1 MSRSR
6 GNMSIHH
13 LFHAEEIGVSKEP
26 NLDRLVK
33 VFMQISEGIAARW
46 IQMPKGMLL
55 LVMVPDNPASG
66 AIYIYD
72 LVGQQ
77 FSLVSF
83 EGADDTLTVQEFES
97 LLSEYRLMDYVS
109 RAVSRLDPAA
119 CNGLKSSRFPAVV
132 HFESTRPSQPRLRM
146 ASCGHG
152 KEAYKSR

>member
-33 VFMQISEGIAARW
+33 VFMQISEGIPARW

-72 LVGQQ
+72 RVGQQ

-97 LLSEYRLMDYVS
+97 LLSEYQLMDY
-109 RAVSRLDPAA
+109 AADPTLFR
-119 CNGLKSSRFPAVV
+119 GSV
-132 HFESTRPSQPRLRM
+132 QPCAM
-146 ASCGHG
+146 A
-152 KEAYKSR
+152 

>member
-72 LVGQQ
+72 RVGQQ
-77 FSLVSF
+77 FSLISF
-83 EGADDTLTVQEFES
+83 EGADDTLTVHEFES
-97 LLSEYRLMDYVS
+97 LLTEYHLMDY
-109 RAVSRLDPAA
+109 AA
-119 CNGLKSSRFPAVV
+119 NPTLFRGSV
-132 HFESTRPSQPRLRM
+132 QPCAM
-146 ASCGHG
+146 A
-152 KEAYKSR
+152 

>member
-33 VFMQISEGIAARW
+33 VFMQISEGIVARW

-66 AIYIYD
+66 AIYVYD
-72 LVGQQ
+72 RVEQQ

-83 EGADDTLTVQEFES
+83 EGADDTLTTQDFDG
-97 LLSEYRLMDYVS
+97 LLGEYDLLDYAANPALI
-109 RAVSRLDPAA
+109 RASIRQPA
-119 CNGLKSSRFPAVV
+119 
-132 HFESTRPSQPRLRM
+132 M
-146 ASCGHG
+146 A
-152 KEAYKSR
+152 

>member
-13 LFHAEEIGVSKEP
+13 LFNAAEIGVSKEP

-33 VFMQISEGIAARW
+33 VFMQISEGIVARW

-55 LVMVPDNPASG
+55 LVMVPENPASG

-72 LVGQQ
+72 RVEQQ

-83 EGADDTLTVQEFES
+83 EGADDTLTTQDFDG
-97 LLSEYRLMDYVS
+97 LLGEYNLLDYAANPTII
-109 RAVSRLDPAA
+109 RASIRQPA
-119 CNGLKSSRFPAVV
+119 
-132 HFESTRPSQPRLRM
+132 M
-146 ASCGHG
+146 A
-152 KEAYKSR
+152 

>member
-33 VFMQISEGIAARW
+33 VFMQISEGIVARW

-72 LVGQQ
+72 RVGQQ

-83 EGADDTLTVQEFES
+83 EGADDTLTTQDFDG
-97 LLSEYRLMDYVS
+97 LLGEYKLLGYAANPALI
-109 RAVSRLDPAA
+109 RASIRQPA
-119 CNGLKSSRFPAVV
+119 
-132 HFESTRPSQPRLRM
+132 M
-146 ASCGHG
+146 A
-152 KEAYKSR
+152 

>member
-13 LFHAEEIGVSKEP
+13 LFGAEEIGVSKEP

-33 VFMQISEGIAARW
+33 VFMQISEGIVARW

-72 LVGQQ
+72 RLQQQ

-83 EGADDTLTVQEFES
+83 EGADDSLTTQDFDGLLAEYNLLDYAANPTL
-97 LLSEYRLMDYVS
+97 S
-109 RAVSRLDPAA
+109 RASIQQPA
-119 CNGLKSSRFPAVV
+119 
-132 HFESTRPSQPRLRM
+132 M
-146 ASCGHG
+146 A
-152 KEAYKSR
+152 

>member
-1 MSRSR
+1 MSEFAIAHRTPSQGERTTNKRVKGEPPMSRSR
-6 GNMSIHH
+6 GNISVHY

-33 VFMQISEGIAARW
+33 VFMQISEGIVARW

-72 LVGQQ
+72 RVGQQ

-83 EGADDTLTVQEFES
+83 EGADDTLTTQDFDG
-97 LLSEYRLMDYVS
+97 LLGEYNLLDYAANPALI
-109 RAVSRLDPAA
+109 RASIR
-119 CNGLKSSRFPAVV
+119 
-132 HFESTRPSQPRLRM
+132 QPEM
-146 ASCGHG
+146 A
-152 KEAYKSR
+152 

>member
-6 GNMSIHH
+6 GNISIHH
-13 LFHAEEIGVSKEP
+13 LFHAQEIGVSKEP

-72 LVGQQ
+72 RVGQQ

-83 EGADDTLTVQEFES
+83 EGADDTLTVEEFES
-97 LLSEYRLMDYVS
+97 LLDEYRLMDY
-109 RAVSRLDPAA
+109 AANPA
-119 CNGLKSSRFPAVV
+119 LFQSPVQQPAI
-132 HFESTRPSQPRLRM
+132 
-146 ASCGHG
+146 A
-152 KEAYKSR
+152 

>member
-13 LFHAEEIGVSKEP
+13 LFRAEEIGVSKEP

-33 VFMQISEGIAARW
+33 VFMQISEGIVARW

-66 AIYIYD
+66 AIYMYD
-72 LVGQQ
+72 RVGQQ

-83 EGADDTLTVQEFES
+83 EGADDTLTTQDFDG
-97 LLSEYRLMDYVS
+97 LLGEYNLLDYAANPALI
-109 RAVSRLDPAA
+109 RASIRQPA
-119 CNGLKSSRFPAVV
+119 
-132 HFESTRPSQPRLRM
+132 M
-146 ASCGHG
+146 A
-152 KEAYKSR
+152 

>member
-13 LFHAEEIGVSKEP
+13 LFRAEEIGVSKEP

-33 VFMQISEGIAARW
+33 VFMQISEGIVARW

-72 LVGQQ
+72 RVEQQ

-83 EGADDTLTVQEFES
+83 EGADDTLTSQDFDG
-97 LLSEYRLMDYVS
+97 LLGEYNLLDYAANPTII
-109 RAVSRLDPAA
+109 RASIRQPA
-119 CNGLKSSRFPAVV
+119 
-132 HFESTRPSQPRLRM
+132 M
-146 ASCGHG
+146 A
-152 KEAYKSR
+152 

>member
-1 MSRSR
+1 MSQSR

-33 VFMQISEGIAARW
+33 VFMQISEGIVARW

-66 AIYIYD
+66 AIYFYD
-72 LVGQQ
+72 RVGQQ

-83 EGADDTLTVQEFES
+83 ERADDTLTTQDFDG
-97 LLSEYRLMDYVS
+97 LLGEYNLLDYAANPELI
-109 RAVSRLDPAA
+109 RASIRQQPA
-119 CNGLKSSRFPAVV
+119 
-132 HFESTRPSQPRLRM
+132 M
-146 ASCGHG
+146 A
-152 KEAYKSR
+152 

>member
-1 MSRSR
+1 
-6 GNMSIHH
+6 MSIHH

-72 LVGQQ
+72 RVGQQ

-97 LLSEYRLMDYVS
+97 LLNEYHLLDYTANPTLF
-109 RAVSRLDPAA
+109 R
-119 CNGLKSSRFPAVV
+119 
-132 HFESTRPSQPRLRM
+132 ESVQPCAM
-146 ASCGHG
+146 A
-152 KEAYKSR
+152 

>member
-1 MSRSR
+1 MSLSR

-72 LVGQQ
+72 RVGQQ

-97 LLSEYRLMDYVS
+97 LLSEYRLIDYAANPTPS
-109 RAVSRLDPAA
+109 RGSV
-119 CNGLKSSRFPAVV
+119 
-132 HFESTRPSQPRLRM
+132 QPCAM
-146 ASCGHG
+146 A
-152 KEAYKSR
+152 

>member
-1 MSRSR
+1 MSLSR

-33 VFMQISEGIAARW
+33 VFMQISEGVVARW

-55 LVMVPDNPASG
+55 LVMVPDNPVSG

-72 LVGQQ
+72 RVEQQ

-83 EGADDTLTVQEFES
+83 EGADDTLTTQDFDGLVGEYD
-97 LLSEYRLMDYVS
+97 LLDFAANPALI
-109 RAVSRLDPAA
+109 RASIQQPA
-119 CNGLKSSRFPAVV
+119 
-132 HFESTRPSQPRLRM
+132 M
-146 ASCGHG
+146 A
-152 KEAYKSR
+152 

>member
-33 VFMQISEGIAARW
+33 VFLQISEGIPARW

-72 LVGQQ
+72 RVGQQ

-97 LLSEYRLMDYVS
+97 LLSEYQLMDYAANATLF
-109 RAVSRLDPAA
+109 RGAV
-119 CNGLKSSRFPAVV
+119 
-132 HFESTRPSQPRLRM
+132 QPRAM
-146 ASCGHG
+146 A
-152 KEAYKSR
+152 

>member
-6 GNMSIHH
+6 GNISIHH

-33 VFMQISEGIAARW
+33 VFMQISEGIVARW
-46 IQMPKGMLL
+46 IQMPKGLLL

-72 LVGQQ
+72 RLRQQ

-83 EGADDTLTVQEFES
+83 EGADDTLTTQDFDG
-97 LLSEYRLMDYVS
+97 LLGEYDLLDYAANPALI
-109 RAVSRLDPAA
+109 RASIRQPA
-119 CNGLKSSRFPAVV
+119 
-132 HFESTRPSQPRLRM
+132 M
-146 ASCGHG
+146 A
-152 KEAYKSR
+152 

>member
-6 GNMSIHH
+6 GNMSVHH

-33 VFMQISEGIAARW
+33 VFLQISEGTVSRW

-55 LVMVPDNPASG
+55 LVMVPENPASG

-72 LVGQQ
+72 RVGQQ

-83 EGADDTLTVQEFES
+83 EGADDTLTAEDFDS
-97 LLSEYRLMDYVS
+97 LLGEYDLLDYAANPALV
-109 RAVSRLDPAA
+109 RASIRQPA
-119 CNGLKSSRFPAVV
+119 
-132 HFESTRPSQPRLRM
+132 M
-146 ASCGHG
+146 A
-152 KEAYKSR
+152 

>member
-33 VFMQISEGIAARW
+33 VFMQISEGIVARW

-72 LVGQQ
+72 RVGQQ

-83 EGADDTLTVQEFES
+83 EGADDTLTAQDFDG
-97 LLSEYRLMDYVS
+97 LLGEYDLLDYAS
-109 RAVSRLDPAA
+109 NPELIRASIRQPA
-119 CNGLKSSRFPAVV
+119 
-132 HFESTRPSQPRLRM
+132 M
-146 ASCGHG
+146 A
-152 KEAYKSR
+152 

>member
-1 MSRSR
+1 MLRSR
-6 GNMSIHH
+6 GNISIHH

-33 VFMQISEGIAARW
+33 VFLQVSEGTAARW

-72 LVGQQ
+72 RVGQE

-83 EGADDTLTVQEFES
+83 EGAEDTLTTQDFDS
-97 LLSEYRLMDYVS
+97 LLGEYNLLDYAANPALI
-109 RAVSRLDPAA
+109 RASIRQPA
-119 CNGLKSSRFPAVV
+119 
-132 HFESTRPSQPRLRM
+132 M
-146 ASCGHG
+146 A
-152 KEAYKSR
+152 

>member
-33 VFMQISEGIAARW
+33 IFMQISEGVVARW
-46 IQMPKGMLL
+46 IQMPRGMLL
-55 LVMVPDNPASG
+55 LVMVPNNPASG

-72 LVGQQ
+72 RVGQH

-83 EGADDTLTVQEFES
+83 EGADDTLTVQDFDG
-97 LLSEYRLMDYVS
+97 LLGEYKLLDYAANPALI
-109 RAVSRLDPAA
+109 RASIRQPA
-119 CNGLKSSRFPAVV
+119 
-132 HFESTRPSQPRLRM
+132 M
-146 ASCGHG
+146 A
-152 KEAYKSR
+152 